1 MKKKTDAE
9 IRAAVLHELQSDGRV
24 AEPGVNV
31 QVDGGIVTLSG
42 EVNSWGMRQAAQ
54 ACAHRVGGV
63 LDVANDIRV
72 RPVDGTRRSDTEIA
86 RAVRDTLEWDV
97 FIPDQQ
103 IRSTVSDGRVTLEG
117 QVPRY
122 SQRDEAENAV
132 RDLAGVTAV
141 INRIEVVAP
150 PVAPADLRKS
160 IQAALQRQAERE
172 SNAIDLD
179 VENGHVV
186 LRGVV
191 RSWREREA
199 VLGAVK
205 GTPGVRNIDHTIRV
219 DPYGA

>member
-1 MKKKTDAE
+1 MKKKSDAE
-9 IRAAVLHELQSDGRV
+9 IREAILHELQSDGRV
-24 AEPGVNV
+24 PDDGVNV
-31 QVDGGIVTLSG
+31 QVDGGIVTLTG
-42 EVNSWGMRQAAQ
+42 EVGSWGMRQAAL

-63 LDVANDIRV
+63 LDVANDVRV
-72 RPVDGTRRSDTEIA
+72 RPANGSQRSDTQIA

-97 FIPDQQ
+97 FIPDEQ
-103 IRSTVSDGRVTLEG
+103 IRSSVTDGRVTLEG
-117 QVPRY
+117 QVARY

-132 RDLAGVTAV
+132 RDLAGVTSV
-141 INRIEVVAP
+141 NNQIQVVPP
-150 PVAPADLRKS
+150 PVAAADLRKA

-172 SNAIDLD
+172 SNAIELD
-179 VENGHVV
+179 VENGHVA

-219 DPYGA
+219 DPYAG